1 MELTTI
7 FISAIVSLIIV
18 LLNNHFNTKNIK
30 LRNNNSIDIEK
41 NKFKYQNFHKNHE
54 RLLINAEKLHKI
66 LSKLQR
72 DNSPSSSYQTFYR
85 YTIKQLDNEYDNLK
99 IDIDEARMLIEL
111 YFHNFIDNI
120 EEVNAKA
127 ELFYDQKRKSI
138 LNKIEHNKIINQ
150 NDYFK
155 EIGLLSSKIY
165 SLSKLIK
172 YELHKEV
179 EIYNKT
185 EEKTE

>member
-85 YTIKQLDNEYDNLK
+85 YTIKQLDNEYDNLMREYK
-99 IDIDEARMLIEL
+99 IREKWERRLGLTTTTVTEEYLEEKYNEKNPLLEGYLSHFLRVSEFIDEFPFATSC
-111 YFHNFIDNI
+111 DNL
-120 EEVNAKA
+120 V
-127 ELFYDQKRKSI
+127 
-138 LNKIEHNKIINQ
+138 
-150 NDYFK
+150 
-155 EIGLLSSKIY
+155 
-165 SLSKLIK
+165 
-172 YELHKEV
+172 
-179 EIYNKT
+179 
-185 EEKTE
+185 